1 MGSRLPYRGLQNCAS
16 LLAGGTGTVI
26 GIGTPVGR
34 DVEVD
39 RAVAVRLGSGGGGV
53 VAVGIVLSVAV
64 GEETGVG
71 VAVGREVEA
80 GTGAWPSVGDGVG
93 DSFAVAT
100 AVGGSPGVGGG
111 SSTVGRTDVAVG
123 SATGVVVSV
132 RAGSPGRGTAV
143 AGVPVHRRLQLQMPG
158 RQTHIQENNGCHT
171 LLPESHR
178 LRAGGLRDP
187 GRAPRGTYPWA
198 GLVAAIRTPR
208 YDGCAHAGRATMTNS
223 ADTTIRALDK
233 LEILRSLSS
242 AAFSDAAPFRHPWAE
257 TTGPSDSSALNLRQY
272 QAAPV
277 NLHGLGSA
285 PPPFGPS
292 APVSS

>member
-53 VAVGIVLSVAV
+53 VAVGIALSVAV

-158 RQTHIQENNGCHT
+158 RQTHPGKQRMPHAPPGVSSSARWR
-171 LLPESHR
+171 PSR
-178 LRAGGLRDP
+178 SRAS
-187 GRAPRGTYPWA
+187 APRNLSMGGVGGGDPD
-198 GLVAAIRTPR
+198 TP
-208 YDGCAHAGRATMTNS
+208 
-223 ADTTIRALDK
+223 I
-233 LEILRSLSS
+233 
-242 AAFSDAAPFRHPWAE
+242 
-257 TTGPSDSSALNLRQY
+257 
-272 QAAPV
+272 
-277 NLHGLGSA
+277 
-285 PPPFGPS
+285 
-292 APVSS
+292 

>member
-100 AVGGSPGVGGG
+100 AVGGSPGVGGRIQHSG
-111 SSTVGRTDVAVG
+111 PDRCRRGVGHRSGGKRPGWLTRERDSG
-123 SATGVVVSV
+123 G
-132 RAGSPGRGTAV
+132 RGAGSPPPAAANARATDTSRKTTDATRSSRSFIVCALEAFEIPGERPAEPIHGRGWW
-143 AGVPVHRRLQLQMPG
+143 RRSGHPDMTDVLTP
-158 RQTHIQENNGCHT
+158 
-171 LLPESHR
+171 
-178 LRAGGLRDP
+178 
-187 GRAPRGTYPWA
+187 A
-198 GLVAAIRTPR
+198 GLP
-208 YDGCAHAGRATMTNS
+208 
-223 ADTTIRALDK
+223 
-233 LEILRSLSS
+233 
-242 AAFSDAAPFRHPWAE
+242 
-257 TTGPSDSSALNLRQY
+257 
-272 QAAPV
+272 
-277 NLHGLGSA
+277 
-285 PPPFGPS
+285 
-292 APVSS
+292 